1 MMCDYMRFGGCRVD
15 AGPDWMERAKK
26 IVDLFPKFLDE
37 FEKLIVENEIVI
49 ARTQEVGKLSAE
61 LAINA
66 GITGPMLRACG
77 VNYDIRKVDG
87 YGFYPRFKFRVPLG
101 DHGDSYDRLMMRA
114 LEMRESIG
122 ILKQAFEQIP
132 RPDHESESEDPR
144 FQTAG
149 GRSVRTDRRTERR
162 TRFLFDQRRQ
172 RESVSLPRAPAEFH
186 QPDCA
191 GRSLSRTHRRRR
203 DGDSRQHRYRDGR
216 SGSMIGTGILKGM
229 AVTARNFVGSY
240 FEKDRLI
247 TVQYPEER
255 SPLPENYRNFPFL
268 IFDDTTIRRP
278 GLRCVACKICEK
290 ECPPQC
296 IYIIKS
302 EDKKPD
308 YMGKPQFYPAVF
320 DIDIS
325 VCMSCQICVEVC
337 PFEAIKMDKV
347 FELSRRERFDAL
359 LQRKDELSKSNT
371 YYHSIHPIEAA
382 EVDAKLAEARG
393 GGGQEKGSGRESC
406 SNPSS
411 APGPPDGR
419 ARPEA

>member
-1 MMCDYMRFGGCRVD
+1 
-15 AGPDWMERAKK
+15 
-26 IVDLFPKFLDE
+26 
-37 FEKLIVENEIVI
+37 
-49 ARTQEVGKLSAE
+49 
-61 LAINA
+61 
-66 GITGPMLRACG
+66 
-77 VNYDIRKVDG
+77 
-87 YGFYPRFKFRVPLG
+87 
-101 DHGDSYDRLMMRA
+101 
-114 LEMRESIG
+114 
-122 ILKQAFEQIP
+122 
-132 RPDHESESEDPR
+132 
-144 FQTAG
+144 
-149 GRSVRTDRRTERR
+149 
-162 TRFLFDQRRQ
+162 
-172 RESVSLPRAPAEFH
+172 
-186 QPDCA
+186 
-191 GRSLSRTHRRRR
+191 
-203 DGDSRQHRYRDGR
+203 
-216 SGSMIGTGILKGM
+216 MIGSGILKGM

-268 IFDDTTIRRP
+268 IYDTDDP
-278 GLRCVACKICEK
+278 EAGLRCVACKICEK

-371 YYHSIHPIEAA
+371 YYHSIHPLEAA
-382 EVDAKLAEARG
+382 QVDANLAEAAAAAAAKKKAAA
-393 GGGQEKGSGRESC
+393 EKAAVAPTPAA
-406 SNPSS
+406 PS
-411 APGPPDGR
+411 PPTD
-419 ARPEA
+419 A